1 MNEIIH
7 RMGRRCLNW
16 DYSSRAIYG
25 ITITLKDR
33 SRPVLASRPEK
44 RLVSEAPQ
52 DDERSAAMLYGEA
65 AKKYRW
71 EVIPTELGKKVLR
84 CWQEMPRRYPQ
95 IALIASQIMP
105 EHFHGILFVK
115 ESLKPKQLGD
125 VIRGFKT
132 GSREVGWD
140 SGFVDSILWRKGQLK
155 KMVDYLRD
163 NPRRLG
169 LKREIPDLF
178 KVADTLPI
186 TLLGKEIGFSAV
198 GNRFLLNKPVIL
210 QVQCSRKDFAYKRE
224 RLSSGKSRVMRDRED
239 NPIVEFSTEDF
250 EAKTTRLLAAASHG
264 AVIISPCISDGEK
277 EISRLA
283 MKAGASLITLRNK
296 AFPRLFKPEGRYFDA
311 CTEGKLL
318 MLAPA
323 AWKYIP
329 GEKKITREDAIILNR
344 IAQLISEEG
353 AAEINYKGFKLND
366 VDSLVKRL

>member
-1 MNEIIH
+1 
-7 RMGRRCLNW
+7 MGRRCLNW
-16 DYSSRAIYG
+16 DYSSRAIYE

-33 SRPVLASRPEK
+33 SNPFLSSRPVK
-44 RLVSEAPQ
+44 HLVSEVSQ
-52 DDERSAAMLYGEA
+52 DGEA
-65 AKKYRW
+65 SNSYRW
-71 EVIPTELGKKVLR
+71 EVIPTEMGKKVLR
-84 CWQEMPRRYPQ
+84 CWQEIPNRYPQ
-95 IALIASQIMP
+95 ISLIASQIMP
-105 EHFHGILFVK
+105 EHFHGVLFVK

-169 LKREIPDLF
+169 LKRENPDLF

-186 TLLGKEIGFSAV
+186 TLLGKEIDFSTV

-210 QVQCSRKDFAYKRE
+210 QVQCSRKEFAYKRE
-224 RLSSGKSRVMRDRED
+224 RLPSGKSRVVRDKED
-239 NPIVEFSTEDF
+239 NPIIEFSTEEF
-250 EAKTTRLLAAASHG
+250 KEKAARLLSAADHG

-277 EISRLA
+277 EIARLA
-283 MKAGASLITLRNK
+283 MKEGASIITLRNK

-311 CTEGKLL
+311 CAEGKLL

-329 GEKKITREDAIILNR
+329 GEKKISREDALILNR
-344 IAQLISEEG
+344 IAQLIAEDG
-353 AAEINYKGFKLND
+353 AAEINYKGYELND
-366 VDSLVKRL
+366 VDSLVKRLGGYPA

>member
-1 MNEIIH
+1 MLYRGNAVALCRIESSADRNYGIISSVNEIIH

-16 DYSSRAIYG
+16 DYSSRAIYE

-33 SRPVLASRPEK
+33 SNPFLSSRPVK
-44 RLVSEAPQ
+44 HLVSEVSQ
-52 DDERSAAMLYGEA
+52 DGEA
-65 AKKYRW
+65 SNSYRW
-71 EVIPTELGKKVLR
+71 EVIPTEMGKKVLR
-84 CWQEMPRRYPQ
+84 CWQEIPNRYPQ
-95 IALIASQIMP
+95 ISLIASQIMP
-105 EHFHGILFVK
+105 EHFHGVLFVK

-169 LKREIPDLF
+169 LKRENP
-178 KVADTLPI
+178 
-186 TLLGKEIGFSAV
+186 
-198 GNRFLLNKPVIL
+198 
-210 QVQCSRKDFAYKRE
+210 
-224 RLSSGKSRVMRDRED
+224 SGKSRVVRDKED
-239 NPIVEFSTEDF
+239 NPIIEFSTEEF
-250 EAKTTRLLAAASHG
+250 KEKAARLLSAADHG

-277 EISRLA
+277 EIARLA
-283 MKAGASLITLRNK
+283 MKEGASIITLRNK

-311 CTEGKLL
+311 CAEGKLL

-329 GEKKITREDAIILNR
+329 GEKKISREDALILNR
-344 IAQLISEEG
+344 IAQLIAEDG
-353 AAEINYKGFKLND
+353 AAEINYKGYELND
-366 VDSLVKRL
+366 VDSLVKRLGGYPA